1 MVALRFPRKE
11 RCGQLR
17 QDSYR
22 PLSWTDHWTPSTV
35 GYSMTIVHDA
45 KDDFA
50 TSPLLHKLPVLV
62 SETEERMAVS
72 IAAAIE
78 SL

>member
-1 MVALRFPRKE
+1 
-11 RCGQLR
+11 
-17 QDSYR
+17 
-22 PLSWTDHWTPSTV
+22 
-35 GYSMTIVHDA
+35 MTIVHDA